1 MNDNQVKAVMI
12 AVAIV
17 VALIAAVKIRR
28 GLRRFF
34 NSAEVR
40 LVRELARSVQNGEL
54 RRKNRP
60 NPLVA

>member
-40 LVRELARSVQNGEL
+40 LVRELAS
-54 RRKNRP
+54 
-60 NPLVA
+60 

>member
-40 LVRELARSVQNGEL
+40 LVRELARSVQNGNCS
-54 RRKNRP
+54 RKNRP